1 MEIKPIAANLVS
13 EFVAHYP
20 AAAGLFLQTPS
31 WFKFQTAVGR
41 SGEYLGFYNNN
52 ELIGVGA
59 AIFHTLGNNWRY
71 VYLPRGPVIK
81 KDYLD
86 KALGALIA
94 YYKNRGFIWL
104 RIEPPFRLDEI
115 PARPLGFI
123 KTNDV
128 QPATTSLLDLT
139 LSVDELLKP
148 MHSKTRYNIRLA
160 EKKNLTWELVGL
172 EGYEDFW
179 RLLQITAQ
187 RDGIKTFN
195 RLYYQTLVDLY
206 GKESLADKPELAVR
220 LAQVKHQGQVLASC
234 LLLFSGDTVT
244 YLHGASSNEQRV
256 LMPVYLL
263 HWRAIQTAKDFGYK
277 HYDWGG
283 VALTG
288 QKQKTW
294 QGITRFKLGWG
305 GATIDY
311 AGTYDFVYK
320 IQRYR
325 LYNLIRIIKRFFKF

>member
-13 EFVAHYP
+13 EFATHYP

-41 SGEYLGFYNNN
+41 SGEYLGFYNND
-52 ELIGVGA
+52 ELIGVA
-59 AIFHTLGNNWRY
+59 VVIFHTPGGNWRY
-71 VYLPRGPVIK
+71 VYVPRGPLISKVH
-81 KDYLD
+81 LSE
-86 KALGALIA
+86 ALGKLVA

-104 RIEPPFRLDEI
+104 RIEPPVQPDASLI
-115 PARPLGFI
+115 GALGFI
-123 KTNDV
+123 KTDDV
-128 QPATTSLLDLT
+128 QPAATSLLDLT
-139 LSVDELLKP
+139 LPIDELLKP
-148 MHSKTRYNIRLA
+148 MHAKTRYNIRLA
-160 EKKNLTWELVGL
+160 EKKNLIWELAGL

-187 RDGIKTFN
+187 RDGIKTFPE
-195 RLYYQTLVDLY
+195 LYYQTLVDLY
-206 GKESLADKPELAVR
+206 GSQPLTRKPELAVR
-220 LAQVKHQGQVLASC
+220 LAQVKYQGQILASG

-244 YLHGASSNEQRV
+244 YLHGASSNEQRA

-263 HWRAIQTAKDFGYK
+263 HWRAMQMAKELGYK

-305 GATIDY
+305 GTIIEY
-311 AGTYDFVYK
+311 AGAYDFVYERW
-320 IQRYR
+320 RYGTYKTLNKMR
-325 LYNLIRIIKRFFKF
+325 KLL